1 MKKRN
6 RGFQIFS
13 IVFLAIACI
22 MIIIPFLL
30 LIISSFTDENAL
42 MTDGYSFF
50 PKKWSLGAYEYVFG
64 SSGMIVKSY
73 GYSVIVTAVGT
84 VLSLVITGLMAYPL
98 SRKDFRYRNF
108 FTFMVFFTMLFNGGL
123 VSQYIMWTQLIVV
136 KNTILAYIIP
146 NLLMSGFNVM
156 IIRNFFSNDIPFEII
171 EAAKIDGSGEFNTFL
186 KIVLPMSKPI
196 FAAIGILTA
205 LGYWNNWTNGL
216 YFITKPELY
225 TFQNLLNRMIQQ
237 VNFLSSGSTVIN
249 SSQVKIPSVGIRM
262 AIATIGVVPLMVM
275 YPFFQKY
282 FAKGLTVG
290 AVKG

>member
-13 IVFLAIACI
+13 IVLLAIACI
-22 MIIIPFLL
+22 LIIVPFLL
-30 LIISSFTDENAL
+30 LIISSFTDENVL
-42 MTDGYSFF
+42 MTNGYSFF
-50 PKKWSLGAYEYVFG
+50 PEKWSLGAYEYVFG
-64 SSGMIVKSY
+64 SSGMILKSY
-73 GYSVIVTAVGT
+73 GYSVIVTAIGT
-84 VLSLVITGLMAYPL
+84 VLSLVITALTSYPL

-123 VSQYIMWTQLIVV
+123 VSQYIMWTQIIVV
-136 KNTILAYIIP
+136 KNTILAYIVP
-146 NLLMSGFNVM
+146 NLLMGGFNVM

-186 KIVLPMSKPI
+186 KIVIPMSKPI
-196 FAAIGILTA
+196 FAAIGLLTA

-216 YFITKPELY
+216 YFISKPELY

-237 VNFLSSGSTVIN
+237 VNFLSSGSNIIN
-249 SSQVKIPSVGIRM
+249 TSQVKLPSVGIRM
-262 AIATIGVVPLMVM
+262 AIATIGVVPLMIM

>member
-123 VSQYIMWTQLIVV
+123 VSQYIRWTQLFVV

-146 NLLMSGFNVM
+146 ILLMSGFNVM